1 MLLEIKFLIA
11 LFATLAIEVAVVLL
25 LAKFAFKLKDLR
37 GSAIVAI
44 VASTLTL
51 PYLWFIFP
59 PFLPAD
65 KYLLF
70 GEIIVIALE
79 ALIYRV
85 FLMNWKQ
92 AGATSI
98 VANVV
103 SFYLG
108 GFIL

>member
-1 MLLEIKFLIA
+1 MLLEVKFLIA
-11 LFATLAIEVAVVLL
+11 LFATLAIETIVVLL

-37 GSAIVAI
+37 SCAIVAI

-51 PYLWFIFP
+51 PYLWFILP

-92 AGATSI
+92 ALATA
-98 VANVV
+98 VTANIV

-108 GFIL
+108 WFIL